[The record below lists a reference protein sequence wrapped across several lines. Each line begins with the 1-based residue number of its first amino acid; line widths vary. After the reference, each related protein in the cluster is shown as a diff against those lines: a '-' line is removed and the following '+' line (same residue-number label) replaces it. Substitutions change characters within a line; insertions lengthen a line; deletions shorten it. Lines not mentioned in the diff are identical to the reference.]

1 MVYPESCFMNYN
13 LDILAVNTR
22 NSNLGKNTDG
32 QFKTSLDLL
41 NWQRDSFHIEI
52 PLNATALRNAA
63 CYLEYV

>member
-1 MVYPESCFMNYN
+1 MVYPESCFMNYH
-13 LDILAVNTR
+13 LDILAVNT
-22 NSNLGKNTDG
+22 NSNLGKNTHG

-41 NWQRDSFHIEI
+41 NWQQNSSHIEI